1 MGGRRAQRADRQ
13 PKNDNNKI
21 CQKISPK
28 KSKSV
33 KKISPKKSKSVKKSW
48 KKIPKCKKVQNL
60 PGLPGNGKSVAPS
73 HIVRFYPRL
82 TSTKSVLRLTCTRL
96 ARAEILTFL
105 VGLVER
111 RVKKRKSSA
120 FEAEFK
126 FEVGQSVGSLRSPP
140 SPKNSPDLP
149 FTIRPKLL
157 GLTRSR
163 PV

>member
-1 MGGRRAQRADRQ
+1 MIFFFLHDALRAIIKSVKKSVQ
-13 PKNDNNKI
+13 
-21 CQKISPK
+21 K

-33 KKISPKKSKSVKKSW
+33 KKFS

-60 PGLPGNGKSVAPS
+60 PGLPGNGKSVPPS
-73 HIVRFYPRL
+73 HIVRIYPRL
-82 TSTKSVLRLTCTRL
+82 TSTKSVLRQASTRL

-120 FEAEFK
+120 FEAEFN

-140 SPKNSPDLP
+140 DLK
-149 FTIRPKLL
+149 TA
-157 GLTRSR
+157 LTEFN
-163 PV
+163 